1 MLTARLGYQAMA
13 LCRPIVFREEQRP
26 KLSKV
31 HQELLIELKQ
41 FSGKLFTK
49 EGRDALKGQFADVDD
64 RVSRSSK
71 DKSKE

>member
-1 MLTARLGYQAMA
+1 
-13 LCRPIVFREEQRP
+13 
-26 KLSKV
+26 V
-31 HQELLIELKQ
+31 HQELLLELKQ

-64 RVSRSSK
+64 KVPQSAK